1 MIYINSRCKE
11 ILHMLLMGEDYIPL
25 QRIAAEQHVSR
36 RSIYYDLC
44 KINEWLAM
52 YQIPELEV
60 IRGKGIFIPKEDK
73 KEIEAV
79 IENSYEENKYI
90 FSPAERMKI
99 IICYVIYM
107 GESVYID
114 QLSEYCQVSRNTI
127 FNDLR
132 MVVNQLQSYN
142 LTLEY
147 ESKKGYRVAG
157 DEIRIRALFFA
168 YFSELLP
175 LYKSGVITFINREE
189 LKKNLQKLQIIEKE
203 LNTKYVEGVLTSLA
217 ALLPL
222 MCKNDGVLY
231 FPGLRK
237 EEILRTKEFGLVER
251 YFSDLNEM
259 EKIYLCMHLLGSRV
273 AVLTERFFDDQADQ
287 SVYEI
292 VKGLV
297 AEFER
302 IACVVFEE
310 KEELERGLFTHIS
323 TSLYRYQ
330 YGIQIGNP
338 MCEDVRRE
346 YRYLFDMTKISCKYL
361 EQIIGI
367 PVPDTEV
374 AYLTLHFG
382 SHLKIAKQ
390 VNRQLKILIVC
401 ANGMSTSNM
410 LRREVQKLL
419 PYANVM
425 DIIPAA
431 EAQNLTGFCDLVIS
445 SVKLTCDVPVIQVH
459 PILTDFDRKNI
470 LSHSLIEHNQET
482 SESLALFD
490 VVKKYVDK
498 KDYASLKLDLIKF
511 FQGSPEPVSAPVMLA
526 VKGLLYYLTK
536 DSIRILQDSFTW
548 EESVREAGNVLLKK
562 GSITEN
568 YVEQV
573 ISQTKQYGTYMFVVP
588 GLLLA
593 HGRPEDGANQ
603 LDVAMTIFKNPVCFP
618 DEQQASVIITLSVID
633 QESHLNILKD
643 IMAIFSIHERV
654 NELAGFHSIEDVYHY
669 IEQIIYEIQ

>member
-11 ILHMLLMGEDYIPL
+11 ILHMLLMGEDYISL

-60 IRGKGIFIPKEDK
+60 VRGKGIFIPKEDK
-73 KEIEAV
+73 KAIEGV
-79 IENSYEENKYI
+79 IENSYEESEYV

-107 GESVYID
+107 GEPVYIE

-132 MVVNQLQSYN
+132 MVVNQLQTYN
-142 LTLEY
+142 LALEY
-147 ESKKGYRVAG
+147 ESQKGYRVTG
-157 DEIRIRALFFA
+157 DEIRIRALFFS
-168 YFSELLP
+168 YFNELLP
-175 LYKSGVITFINREE
+175 LYQSGIITFIDTEE
-189 LKKNLQKLQIIEKE
+189 LNQNLQKLQIIEKE
-203 LNTKYVEGVLTSLA
+203 LNTEYVEGVLTSLA

-222 MCKNDGVLY
+222 MYKNEGVLY

-237 EEILRTKEFGLVER
+237 EEIMRTKEHGLVEA
-251 YFSDLNEM
+251 YFADLGEM
-259 EKIYLCMHLLGSRV
+259 EKIYLCIHLLGSRV
-273 AVLTERFFDDQADQ
+273 AVLTERIFDDNAAQ

-292 VKGLV
+292 VKALV
-297 AEFER
+297 SEFER

-310 KEELERGLFTHIS
+310 KEELERSLFVHIS

-346 YRYLFDMTKISCKYL
+346 YSYVFDMTKIACKYL

-367 PVPDTEV
+367 PVPDAEV

-382 SHLKIAKQ
+382 SHLKIAKP

-401 ANGMSTSNM
+401 VNGISTGNM
-410 LRREVQKLL
+410 LKREVQKLL
-419 PYANVM
+419 PYAHVVDTISAMEVQNV
-425 DIIPAA
+425 AG
-431 EAQNLTGFCDLVIS
+431 LCDLVIS
-445 SVKLTCDVPVIQVH
+445 SVKIVCDVPVIQVH

-470 LSHSLIEHNQET
+470 LSHSLIEHSQET

-511 FQGSPEPVSAPVMLA
+511 FQGQVEPVEMPV
-526 VKGLLYYLTK
+526 VPETKGLLYYLKKTG
-536 DSIRILQDSFTW
+536 IRILQGCFTW
-548 EESVREAGNVLLKK
+548 EESVREAGKVLLEQD
-562 GSITEN
+562 SITEA
-568 YVEQV
+568 YLEQ
-573 ISQTKQYGTYMFVVP
+573 IIRQTKQYGTYMFIVP
-588 GLLLA
+588 GLMLA
-593 HGRPEDGANQ
+593 HSRPEDGGKR
-603 LDVAMTIFKNPVCFP
+603 LDVSVTIFKTPVCF
-618 DEQQASVIITLSVID
+618 DENQKASVIITLSVID
-633 QESHLNILKD
+633 QENHLNILKD
-643 IMAIFSIHERV
+643 IMTLFSIHERV
-654 NELAGFHSIEDVYHY
+654 SEIAGLDSVEDVYHY
-669 IEQIIYEIQ
+669 IEKNINEIQ

>member
-1 MIYINSRCKE
+1 MNYINSRCKE
-11 ILHMLLMGEDYIPL
+11 ILQMLLVGEDYIPL
-25 QRIAAEQHVSR
+25 QRIATEQHVSK

-44 KINEWLAM
+44 KINEWLTV
-52 YQIPELEV
+52 YHIPELEV
-60 IRGKGIFIPKEDK
+60 VRGKGILIPKEDK
-73 KEIEAV
+73 KAIEEV
-79 IENSYEENKYI
+79 MENSYEENEYV

-107 GESVYID
+107 GKPVYIE
-114 QLSEYCQVSRNTI
+114 QLSEYCHVSRNTI

-157 DEIRIRALFFA
+157 DEIRIRALFFS

-175 LYKSGVITFINREE
+175 LYQSGVITFVNQEE
-189 LKKNLQKLQIIEKE
+189 LKQNLQKLQVIEKE
-203 LNTKYVEGVLTSLA
+203 LNTKYVEGVLISLA

-222 MCKNDGVLY
+222 MYKNESALY
-231 FPGLRK
+231 FPELRK
-237 EEILRTKEFGLVER
+237 EEILQTREFGLVEK
-251 YFSDLNEM
+251 YFSDLNET

-273 AVLTERFFDDQADQ
+273 AVLTERFFDDHANQ

-292 VKGLV
+292 VKALV

-302 IACVVFEE
+302 VACVVFEE
-310 KEELERGLFTHIS
+310 KEELERGLFMHIS

-346 YRYLFDMTKISCKYL
+346 YRYLFDMTKIACKYL

-367 PVPDTEV
+367 PVPDAEV

-401 ANGMSTSNM
+401 ANGMSTGNM
-410 LRREVQKLL
+410 LKREVQKLL
-419 PYANVM
+419 PYARITGVVSAMEAKNVT
-425 DIIPAA
+425 
-431 EAQNLTGFCDLVIS
+431 EFCDLVIS
-445 SVKLTCDVPVIQVH
+445 SVKLKCNVPVIQVH

-470 LSHSLIEHNQET
+470 LSHNLIEENPEMR
-482 SESLALFD
+482 ESIALFD
-490 VVKKYVDK
+490 VVKKYVEK
-498 KDYASLKLDLIKF
+498 KDYESLKLDLIKF
-511 FQGSPEPVSAPVMLA
+511 FEGNGEPMEAPMIPKS
-526 VKGLLYYLTK
+526 KGLLHY
-536 DSIRILQDSFTW
+536 
-548 EESVREAGNVLLKK
+548 LKK
-562 GSITEN
+562 TNIHIIQETPANWKDAVKQAGQALLETGSITKH
-568 YVEQV
+568 YVEQ
-573 ISQTKQYGTYMFVVP
+573 IIHQTQQYGTYMFIVP
-588 GLLLA
+588 GLMLA
-593 HGRPEDGANQ
+593 HGRPEDGCNR
-603 LDVAMTIFKNPVCFP
+603 LDVSVTMFKEPVAFS
-618 DEQQASVIITLSVID
+618 EKQQASVIITLAVID

-643 IMAIFSIHERV
+643 IMTVFSIDERV
-654 NELAGFHSIEDVYHY
+654 KAIVDFDTAEKVFEYMKK
-669 IEQIIYEIQ
+669 IING

>member
-11 ILHMLLMGEDYIPL
+11 ILHMLLMGEDYISL
-25 QRIAAEQHVSR
+25 QRIAEEQHVSK

-60 IRGKGIFIPKEDK
+60 VRGRGIFIPKEDK
-73 KEIEAV
+73 TAIEAV
-79 IENSYEENKYI
+79 IENSYEENEYV

-107 GESVYID
+107 GKPVYIE

-175 LYKSGVITFINREE
+175 LYQSGVITFIDREE
-189 LKKNLQKLQIIEKE
+189 LKQNLQKLQIIEKE
-203 LNTKYVEGVLTSLA
+203 LNTKYVEGILTSLA

-222 MCKNDGVLY
+222 MYKNEGVLY

-237 EEILRTKEFGLVER
+237 EEIFRTKEFGLVEE

-273 AVLTERFFDDQADQ
+273 AVLTERFFDDPADQ

-292 VKGLV
+292 VKALV

-302 IACVVFEE
+302 VACVVFEE
-310 KEELERGLFTHIS
+310 KEELERGLFMHIS

-346 YRYLFDMTKISCKYL
+346 YRYLFDMTKIACKYL

-367 PVPDTEV
+367 PVPDAEV

-390 VNRQLKILIVC
+390 VNRQLKIMIVC

-410 LRREVQKLL
+410 LKREVQKLL
-419 PYANVM
+419 PYAN
-425 DIIPAA
+425 IIGIASVT
-431 EAQNLTGFCDLVIS
+431 EVENVSGFCDLVIS

-470 LSHSLIEHNQET
+470 LSHSLVERNQEV
-482 SESLALFD
+482 SESQALFD

-511 FQGSPEPVSAPVMLA
+511 FQGSGEPMAAPVLPQT
-526 VKGLLYYLTK
+526 KGLLHYLRSS
-536 DSIRILQDSFTW
+536 SIRILQEAYMW
-548 EESVREAGNVLLKK
+548 EDAVREAGKVLLEK

-568 YVEQV
+568 YVEQ
-573 ISQTKQYGTYMFVVP
+573 IIRQTKQYGTYMFIVP
-588 GLLLA
+588 GLMLA
-593 HGRPEDGANQ
+593 HSRPEDGGSR
-603 LDVAMTIFKNPVCFP
+603 LDVSVTLFKKPVCFA
-618 DEQQASVIITLSVID
+618 DGQQASVIITLSVID

-643 IMAIFSIHERV
+643 IMEIFSIHERV
-654 NELAGFHSIEDVYHY
+654 SELTGFSTTEDVYQY
-669 IEQIIYEIQ
+669 IERMINE

>member
-11 ILHMLLMGEDYIPL
+11 ILHMLLMGEDYISL
-25 QRIAAEQHVSR
+25 QRIAAEQNVSR

-52 YQIPELEV
+52 YHIPELEV

-73 KEIEAV
+73 KAIEAV
-79 IENSYEENKYI
+79 IENSYEENEYV
-90 FSPAERMKI
+90 FSPAERIKI

-107 GESVYID
+107 GKPVYIE

-132 MVVNQLQSYN
+132 MVVNQLQTYN

-168 YFSELLP
+168 YFNELLP
-175 LYKSGVITFINREE
+175 LYQSGIITFVNREE
-189 LKKNLQKLQIIEKE
+189 LNQYLKKLRNIEKE

-222 MCKNDGVLY
+222 MYKNEGVLY

-237 EEILRTKEFGLVER
+237 EEIIRTKEYGLVEE
-251 YFSDLNEM
+251 YFSDLSEM
-259 EKIYLCMHLLGSRV
+259 EKIYLCIHLLGSRV
-273 AVLTERFFDDQADQ
+273 AVLTERIFDDHADQ

-292 VKGLV
+292 VKTLV

-310 KEELERGLFTHIS
+310 KEALERGLFMHIS

-346 YRYLFDMTKISCKYL
+346 YRYLFDMTKIACKYL

-401 ANGMSTSNM
+401 GNGMSTGNM
-410 LRREVQKLL
+410 LKREVQKLL

-425 DIIPAA
+425 GIVSAV
-431 EAQNLTGFCDLVIS
+431 EAQTVTDFCDLVIS
-445 SVKLTCDVPVIQVH
+445 SVKLTCDVPMIQVH

-470 LSHSLIEHNQET
+470 LSHSLIENSQEMN
-482 SESLALFD
+482 ESLALFD
-490 VVKKYVDK
+490 IVKKYVNK

-511 FQGSPEPVSAPVMLA
+511 YQGNAEPVATPITSEVR
-526 VKGLLYYLTK
+526 GLLYYLKKTG
-536 DSIRILQDSFTW
+536 IRILQGCFSW
-548 EESVREAGNVLLKK
+548 EESLWEAGKVLLERD
-562 GSITEN
+562 SITEN
-568 YVEQV
+568 YIQQV
-573 ISQTKQYGTYMFVVP
+573 IHQTKQYGTYMFIAP
-588 GLLLA
+588 GLMLA
-593 HGRPEDGANQ
+593 HGRPEDGANR
-603 LDVAMTIFKNPVCFP
+603 LDVSVTVFKKPVCFSE
-618 DEQQASVIITLSVID
+618 EQQASVIITLSVID

-643 IMAIFSIHERV
+643 IMEIFSIRERV
-654 NELAGFHSIEDVYHY
+654 KEVAGFDSLEDVYQY
-669 IEQIIYEIQ
+669 IEKIVNEIQ